1 MQFHKKGFWIFWLA
15 ILFLAGSLAFG
26 QSIPTPQKFFG
37 HRMGAEKK
45 LARWDKIVEYMQIM
59 NKASERVFVEE
70 VGKSTNGHPF
80 LLVVISSPENL
91 RNIQKYKDIN
101 HRLFDPRT
109 IGSDKEAES
118 LIDKAKIFV
127 CVTCSMHATEV
138 GATQMSVEMVHR
150 MATENSPYI
159 RNILDNVVFLLVP
172 CLNPDGQI
180 MVTDWYNKTLGTPY
194 EGSRMP
200 WLYHPYVGHDNN
212 RDAYMFTQIESRFIG
227 KIVFQ
232 DWLPEVWLDEHQM
245 GNSRA
250 RIFVMPAADP
260 INPNVD
266 PLIYR
271 HTGLLGFAQAA
282 ALEKA
287 GKEGIIYGRSYTY
300 WWQGAMG
307 WAGWWHN
314 MLGMLTELA
323 SVRVATSVEQQK
335 ADPSRPQPSDSSGSS
350 RGRYQRS
357 SRGPIPPPRDIQ
369 FRSQYPRPWLGG
381 KWTLRD
387 IVDYELIA
395 TFGLLEATANLRSQL
410 LEGLYIVGKRQI
422 EMGKK
427 GDPYAIVV
435 PREQSDRPTVVKM
448 LQTMAYG
455 GVEIHQA
462 KKPFVAD
469 GKNYPAGTYVI
480 LMAQP
485 FRAYAKDLL
494 EAQDYPR
501 ISPAPGVPAQ
511 PPYDAAGWSLGMQMG
526 VETIFIKK
534 PFEADLAKLQKITLP
549 PGRVSGTGSRYIL
562 DHRQNNSLVAVNR
575 LLKKGYEIVW
585 LKDEVRINGKT
596 YVPGAIVVNGGDEL
610 ARDMI
615 ELTES
620 LGIDAL
626 AADIPAS
633 NSIRILQPRT
643 VLYQPWG
650 GNMDEGWTRWLLEQN
665 EFPFA
670 TIHPEDLRHGDPSAK
685 FDAIIF
691 PDMSK
696 EQILRG
702 LTGETTPPE
711 YRGGIEETGLEVLR
725 KFIGGGGTVITIGRS
740 GTLLTDEF
748 AAPFRDSLQG
758 VGREDFLCPGSIV
771 RVLVDNTHP
780 IAYGMKSQAN
790 VTFSNSLVL
799 EPVPS
804 FSTMESS
811 IVVRYPTG
819 NILRSGW
826 LHGESYL
833 YNKVAVAEVKLG
845 KGRMVLIP
853 VKVQHRAQPYGTF
866 KLLFNAILT
875 SATE

>member
-1 MQFHKKGFWIFWLA
+1 M
-15 ILFLAGSLAFG
+15 GSMASG
-26 QSIPTPQKFFG
+26 QSIPTPEKFFG
-37 HRMGAEKK
+37 HKMGEEKK
-45 LARWDKIVEYMQIM
+45 LARWDRIVEYMQLVG
-59 NKASERVFVEE
+59 KESDRVAVQEA
-70 VGKSTNGHPF
+70 GKSTNGHPF
-80 LLVVISSPENL
+80 LLMVISSPDNL
-91 RNIQKYKDIN
+91 RNIEHYRKIN
-101 HRLFDPRT
+101 KRLFDPRT
-109 IGSDKEAES
+109 IRSDKEAEG
-118 LIDKAKIFV
+118 LIAQAKIFV

-138 GATQMSVEMVHR
+138 GATQMSVEMIHR
-150 MATENSPYI
+150 LATEKSPDI
-159 RNILDNVVFLLVP
+159 QNILDNVVFLLVP

-180 MVTDWYNKTLGTPY
+180 MITDWYNKTLGTLY

-212 RDAYMFTQIESRFIG
+212 RDAYMFTQKESQLIG
-227 KIVFQ
+227 KIIFQ

-245 GNSRA
+245 GNSGA

-335 ADPSRPQPSDSSGSS
+335 ADPNQPPPASSAGSS
-350 RGRYQRS
+350 RGGYDRS
-357 SRGPIPPPRDIQ
+357 SRGPLPPPRDIQ
-369 FRSQYPRPWLGG
+369 YRSQYPRPWLGG

-422 EMGKK
+422 AMGKK
-427 GDPYAIVV
+427 GDPFAVVV
-435 PREQSDRPTVVKM
+435 PLEQADRPTVIKL

-455 GVEIHQA
+455 GVEIHEA
-462 KKPFVAD
+462 KSPFLAD
-469 GKNYPAGTYVI
+469 GKEYPAGTYVI

-494 EAQDYPR
+494 EAQDYPK
-501 ISPAPGVPAQ
+501 ISPAPGVPARA
-511 PPYDAAGWSLGMQMG
+511 PYDAAGWSLGMQMG
-526 VETIFIKK
+526 VETIFVKK
-534 PFEADLAKLQKITLP
+534 PFDADLAKIKQIVLPSGKI
-549 PGRVSGTGSRYIL
+549 SGSGSQYIL
-562 DHRQNNSLVAVNR
+562 DHQQNNSLVAVNR
-575 LLKKGYEIVW
+575 LLKKGHEIIW
-585 LKDEVRINGKT
+585 LKDEVKVNGKT
-596 YVPGAIVVNGGDEL
+596 YAPGAIVVKGSGLAETMKEL
-610 ARDMI
+610 SR
-615 ELTES
+615 S
-620 LGIDAL
+620 LGIDVTL
-626 AADIPAS
+626 TDIS
-633 NSIRILQPRT
+633 TSHSIKIRAPRT
-643 VLYQPWG
+643 ALYQPWG

-665 EFPFA
+665 EFLFE
-670 TIHPEDLRHGDPSAK
+670 TIHPEDLRQGDPSEK
-685 FDAIIF
+685 FDVIIF
-691 PDMSK
+691 PDMGK
-696 EQILRG
+696 QQIIAG

-711 YRGGIEETGLEVLR
+711 YRGGIEKSGIEALR
-725 KFIGGGGTVITIGRS
+725 TFITGGGTVITIGRS
-740 GTLLTDEF
+740 GTLLMDEF
-748 AAPFRDSLQG
+748 AAPFRDGLQG
-758 VGREDFLCPGSIV
+758 VTREDFLCPGSIV

-780 IAYGMKSQAN
+780 LAYGMPNQAN
-790 VTFSNSLVL
+790 AAFSNSLVL

-804 FSTMESS
+804 FSTMDSS

-819 NILRSGW
+819 NILQSGW

-833 YNKVAVAEVKLG
+833 HNKVGLAEVKLG

-853 VKVQHRAQPYGTF
+853 IKVQHRAQPYGTF

-875 SATE
+875 SAVE

>member
-1 MQFHKKGFWIFWLA
+1 
-15 ILFLAGSLAFG
+15 
-26 QSIPTPQKFFG
+26 
-37 HRMGAEKK
+37 MGEEKK
-45 LARWDKIVEYMQIM
+45 LARWDKIVEYMQLVG
-59 NKASERVFVEE
+59 KVSDRVIVEE
-70 VGKSTNGHPF
+70 VGKSTSGNPF
-80 LLVVISSPENL
+80 LLMVISSPANL
-91 RNIQKYKDIN
+91 RNIQRFKDIN
-101 HRLFDPRT
+101 KRLFDPRT
-109 IGSDKEAES
+109 IQSDKEAER
-118 LIDKAKIFV
+118 LIEDAKIFV

-150 MATENSPYI
+150 LAAEKSSYI
-159 RNILDNVVFLLVP
+159 QNILDNAVFLLVP

-212 RDAYMFTQIESRFIG
+212 RDAYMFTQKESQLIG
-227 KIVFQ
+227 KTVFQ

-245 GNSRA
+245 GSSGA

-323 SVRVATSVEQQK
+323 SVRVATSVVQQK
-335 ADPSRPQPSDSSGSS
+335 ADPSQPMPADSTGSS
-350 RGRYQRS
+350 RGRYDRS
-357 SRGPIPPPRDIQ
+357 SRGPIPAPRDTQ

-395 TFGLLEATANLRSQL
+395 TFGLLEAAANLRSQL

-427 GDPYAIVV
+427 GDPFAIVV
-435 PREQSDRPTVVKM
+435 PREQADRPTVVKL

-462 KKPFVAD
+462 KKAFTAD
-469 GKNYPAGTYVI
+469 GISHPAGTYVI

-494 EAQDYPR
+494 EAQDYPK

-526 VETIFIKK
+526 VETIFVKK
-534 PFEADLAKLQKITLP
+534 PFEADLALLQNIVLP
-549 PGRVSGTGSRYIL
+549 PGKISGTGSRYIL
-562 DHRQNNSLVAVNR
+562 DHRPNNSLVAVNR
-575 LLKKGYEIVW
+575 LLKKGYEIAW
-585 LKDEVRINGKT
+585 LKEEVTISGKT
-596 YVPGAIVVNGGDEL
+596 YSPGAIVVRGSDS
-610 ARDMI
+610 AKTMK
-615 ELTES
+615 ELTSS
-620 LGIDAL
+620 LGIDAV
-626 AADIPAS
+626 AAEVPTS
-633 NSIRILQPRT
+633 NSILIRAPRIA
-643 VLYQPWG
+643 LYQPWG

-665 EFPFA
+665 EFPYE
-670 TIHPEDLRHGDPSAK
+670 TIHPEDLRHGNPSEK
-685 FDAIIF
+685 FDVIIF
-691 PDMSK
+691 PDMRRQ
-696 EQILRG
+696 QILRG

-711 YRGGIEETGLEVLR
+711 YRGGIGETGVEALR
-725 KFIGGGGTVITIGRS
+725 LFIKGGGTVITIGQS
-740 GTLLTDEF
+740 STLLMDEF

-758 VGREDFLCPGSIV
+758 VSREKFLCPGSIV

-780 IAYGMKSQAN
+780 IAYGMQNQAN
-790 VTFSNSLVL
+790 ASFSNSLVL

-804 FSTMESS
+804 FSTMDST

-819 NILRSGW
+819 NILQSGW

-833 YNKVAVAEVKLG
+833 HNKVGLAEVKLG

-853 VKVQHRAQPYGTF
+853 IKVQHRAQPYGTF

-875 SATE
+875 SAVE

>member
-1 MQFHKKGFWIFWLA
+1 MQFQKKILWILLPFL
-15 ILFLAGSLAFG
+15 LFFVGLSVYG
-26 QSIPTPQKFFG
+26 QSIPTPEKFFG
-37 HRMGAEKK
+37 HQMGAEKK
-45 LARWDKIVEYMQIM
+45 LARWDEIVRYMQLVG
-59 NKASERVFVEE
+59 KASNRVVVEE

-80 LLVVISSPENL
+80 LLMLLSSPDNL
-91 RNIQKYKDIN
+91 RNIQRYKDIN
-101 HRLFDPRT
+101 KKLFDPRT
-109 IGSDKEAES
+109 IKSDMEAEK
-118 LIDKAKIFV
+118 LIEEAKIFV

-150 MATENSPYI
+150 LASEKSLYI
-159 RNILDNVVFLLVP
+159 QNILDNVVFLLVP

-212 RDAYMFTQIESRFIG
+212 RDAYMFTQKESQLIG
-227 KIVFQ
+227 KIIFQ

-245 GNSRA
+245 GSSGA

-287 GKEGIIYGRSYTY
+287 GKKGIIYGRSYTY

-335 ADPSRPQPSDSSGSS
+335 ADPSRPQPVDSGSS
-350 RGRYQRS
+350 SPGRYDRS
-357 SRGPIPPPRDIQ
+357 SQGPIPPPRDIQ
-369 FRSQYPRPWLGG
+369 YRSQYPRPWLGG

-387 IVDYELIA
+387 IVEYELIA
-395 TFGLLEATANLRSQL
+395 TFGLLEAAANLRSQL
-410 LEGLYIVGKRQI
+410 LDGLFIVGKRQI
-422 EMGKK
+422 EMGEK
-427 GDPYAIVV
+427 GDPFAILV
-435 PREQSDRPTVVKM
+435 PQEQADCPTVVKL
-448 LQTMAYG
+448 LQTMAFG
-455 GVEIHQA
+455 GVEVHQA
-462 KKPFVAD
+462 KRAFTAD
-469 GKNYPAGTYVI
+469 GISYPAGTYVI

-494 EAQDYPR
+494 EAQDYPK

-526 VETIFIKK
+526 VETIIVKK
-534 PFEADLAKLQKITLP
+534 PFEAELAKLQQIVLP
-549 PGRVSGTGSRYIL
+549 PGKISGTGSRYIL
-562 DHRQNNSLVAVNR
+562 DHQPNNSLVAVNR
-575 LLKKGYEIVW
+575 LLKKGHEISW
-585 LKDEVRINGKT
+585 LKGEVNVNGKP
-596 YVPGAIVVNGGDEL
+596 YVPGAIVVEGSGLADTMTEL
-610 ARDMI
+610 SR
-615 ELTES
+615 S
-620 LGIDAL
+620 LGIDVV
-626 AADIPAS
+626 AADIPMS
-633 NSIRILQPRT
+633 DSMRIRAPKT
-643 VLYQPWG
+643 ALYQPWG

-665 EFPFA
+665 EFPFE
-670 TIHPEDLRHGDPSAK
+670 TIHPKDLLQGDPSET
-685 FDAIIF
+685 FDVIIF
-691 PDMSK
+691 PDMRK
-696 EQILRG
+696 QQIITG

-711 YRGGIEETGLEVLR
+711 YRGGIEKSGVEALR
-725 KFIGGGGTVITIGRS
+725 SFITGGGTVITIGRS
-740 GTLLTDEF
+740 ATLLLDEY

-758 VGREDFLCPGSIV
+758 VSREEFFCPGSIV

-780 IAYGMKSQAN
+780 IAYGMPNQAN
-790 VTFSNSLVL
+790 AAFSNSLVL

-804 FSTMESS
+804 FSTMSSS

-819 NILRSGW
+819 NILQSGW

-833 YNKVAVAEVKLG
+833 HNKVGVAEVKWG

-853 VKVQHRAQPYGTF
+853 IKVQHRAQPYGTF

-875 SATE
+875 SSAE